1 MTSQIRSHAS
11 PLFRA
16 GLRHWRAIL
25 SSALLI
31 GTAACS
37 PYRPVQK
44 AEVSFALAGFRAHP
58 ADTTAR
64 WAMMNLLPPN
74 TLTYRMQ
81 NGQPVLLYA
90 DPIACGC
97 VYMGDKTAYAAY
109 KASHPIDVAQ
119 EQRMT
124 AEINQHPGWDWSVW
138 DSTADVDVVNG
149 LRPGPSHVFY

>member
-1 MTSQIRSHAS
+1 M
-11 PLFRA
+11 LV
-16 GLRHWRAIL
+16 LL
-25 SSALLI
+25 S
-31 GTAACS
+31 ACS
-37 PYRPVQK
+37 PYRPVLHR
-44 AEVSFALAGFRAHP
+44 ENTLALAGFTAHP

-64 WAMMNLLPPN
+64 WQMMNLLPPT

-81 NGQPVLLYA
+81 NGQPILLYA

-97 VYMGDKTAYAAY
+97 VYMGDSRAYDAY
-109 KASHPIDVAQ
+109 RKSHPISLAE

-138 DSTADVDVVNG
+138 DSSADVNVVNG